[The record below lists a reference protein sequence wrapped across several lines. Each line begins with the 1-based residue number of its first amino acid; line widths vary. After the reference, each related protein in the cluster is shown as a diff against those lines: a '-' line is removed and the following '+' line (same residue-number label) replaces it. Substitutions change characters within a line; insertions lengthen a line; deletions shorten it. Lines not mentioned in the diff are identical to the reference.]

1 MDHGSTRAAHGAPRP
16 PRCTIEKPKAGVG
29 IDLTQ
34 CLSCAKCGR
43 AVQVRTI
50 EGVAENQKS
59 ESPGSYPSCGRTVL
73 RPLRVL
79 TRSPKLGG
87 AFGAVSLAPPECVG
101 MR

>member
-1 MDHGSTRAAHGAPRP
+1 MVRP
-16 PRCTIEKPKAGVG
+16 EPPTERLDLRGEQLKSLKRGVG

-59 ESPGSYPSCGRTVL
+59 ESPGSYPGCGRTVL

-87 AFGAVSLAPPECVG
+87 AFALAPPECVG